1 MGVLNR
7 PLALRPSPTLNRY
20 VEFLNT
26 VSGLDKVLA
35 LIQYFSI
42 VLKWASVRAGR
53 TSLAERINNLGVPE
67 QSLLTRRRRDI
78 RLDDDVE
85 VVQKQKRQLKAEG
98 DRIFQDT
105 LINMGYLPLTLHWS
119 VENSSFPEIGVGVFG
134 TLASAFE
141 LSKAW
146 KAI

>member
-1 MGVLNR
+1 MSDERMNRLSIWSCRWWALYVLLQFYH
-7 PLALRPSPTLNRY
+7 LA
-20 VEFLNT
+20 
-26 VSGLDKVLA
+26 
-35 LIQYFSI
+35 Q
-42 VLKWASVRAGR
+42 
-53 TSLAERINNLGVPE
+53 E

-105 LINMGYLPLTLHWS
+105 LINVGYLPLTLHWS
-119 VENSSFPEIGVGVFG
+119 LENSSFPEIGVGVFG

-146 KAI
+146 KAT